1 VVRDLFTHHAASH
14 LAAKRFDMRW
24 SRKKT
29 RRNTRNWTPYLLIA
43 PSVVYLAV
51 FFLWPM
57 GRGLFLAFWDDDAL
71 LTLRTEARLDSPEA
85 DRLPQATQIDILDQQ
100 GNFVP
105 LEELDEESLLTE
117 RWFLISGEDA
127 DGVAVEGYTPDARI
141 RVREEAEDGTPTMG
155 TVRRKLG
162 RDADP
167 LTDVLAEP
175 NEESEVLGRLET
187 GTGVAIVDQ
196 ATLELWFLVQGEI
209 DGEMLEGWAPSRY
222 IQVFDDGTSGR
233 IDRGNTAELT
243 TRFFVKMVN
252 DRFFWPAFRTT
263 LLLMVIMI
271 PAQFVLAFI
280 MTLVI
285 YKRLR
290 GHRILL
296 YLYSIPIT
304 ASDLAIGIV
313 FLSVFTQ
320 SGFLNSALQGLGLI
334 DSPNIY
340 LSADSRQW
348 IIVAIW
354 LADLWRA
361 TSLLMVIMVSGLL
374 AISDEI
380 LEAAELFG
388 AGLWQRV
395 WHIILPLL
403 RPSLQVAL
411 ILRTIFAVQVFGVV
425 VMIGGGEIVTTLANE
440 TFRQYSSFRNENMA
454 AAYGVFILAISMSS
468 AILYLRMIRSQEEMA
483 Q

>member
-1 VVRDLFTHHAASH
+1 LVAPAII
-14 LAAKRFDMRW
+14 
-24 SRKKT
+24 
-29 RRNTRNWTPYLLIA
+29 YL
-43 PSVVYLAV
+43 SV
-51 FFLWPM
+51 FFVWPM
-57 GRGLFLAFWDDDAL
+57 GRGLLLAFWDEDAL

-85 DRLPQATQIDILDQQ
+85 DRLPQATQIDILNQQ

-105 LEELDEESLLTE
+105 PEELDEENLLTE
-117 RWFLISGEDA
+117 LWFLIRGEDA
-127 DGVAVEGYTPDARI
+127 DGETLEGYAPENRI
-141 RVREEAEDGTPTMG
+141 RVREEAEDGTPIMG

-162 RDADP
+162 SGADP
-167 LTDVLAEP
+167 LTDVFAEP
-175 NEESEVLGRLET
+175 NEKSEVLGGLEA
-187 GTGVAIVDQ
+187 GTEVGIVDQ
-196 ATLELWFLVQGEI
+196 AVLEVWFLVQGEI
-209 DGEMLEGWAPSRY
+209 DGEMIEGWAPSRC
-222 IQVFDDGTSGR
+222 IQVYGDETRGR

-243 TRFFVKMVN
+243 TKFFEKMVK
-252 DRFFWPAFRTT
+252 DRFFWPALRTT
-263 LLLMVIMI
+263 LLLMVILI

-285 YKRLR
+285 YRRLR
-290 GHRILL
+290 GHTILL

-313 FLSVFTQ
+313 FLSIFTQ

-340 LSADSRQW
+340 LSADARQW
-348 IIVAIW
+348 IIIAIW
-354 LADLWRA
+354 LAELWRA

-374 AISDEI
+374 SISDEV

-395 WHIILPLL
+395 RYIMLPLL

-411 ILRTIFAVQVFGVV
+411 VLRTISAVQIFGVV
-425 VMIGGGEIVTTLANE
+425 IMISGGQIVTTLANE
-440 TFRQYSSFRNENMA
+440 TFRQYSNFRNENVA

-468 AILYLRMIRSQEEMA
+468 AILYLRMMGSQEEIA